1 MKQFVFGFGQFV
13 NEMFDQNEGLEKKSS
28 CCGAP
33 LLEDGSC
40 SECGAFEAE
49 NGEEEESLNVNEKAE
64 KTRKEVLKA
73 AQKKFPNISKA
84 GAKAGLAKMKGK
96 DFKEK
101 AKKNFGWAEN
111 PEAAAAAY
119 IRKGTGKEPRDV

>member
-28 CCGAP
+28 CCGAT
-33 LLEDGSC
+33 LMEDGSC

-49 NGEEEESLNVNEKAE
+49 NDEEKESLNVNEKAE

-84 GAKAGLAKMKGK
+84 GAKAGLGKMKGK

-101 AKKNFGWAEN
+101 AKKNFGWAED

-119 IRKGTGKEPRDV
+119 IRKATGKEPRDV